1 MKVLSSGFLSKDA
14 NVLLGLEGN
23 IKFSDKTLL
32 GVYIMT
38 KLPGIHLHQYFSKCA
53 SWISSVNIVSERLRI
68 MVLIPTPGPGSQ
80 KLCGWSSEMCVIKSP
95 PSGFDARKFWEQLV
109 YRMAAWVR
117 DWGEEKRDR
126 ENRTLIKGRAWRHFL
141 FKSFLSLGTFSLS
154 ERKKV
159 FLSF

>member
-1 MKVLSSGFLSKDA
+1 
-14 NVLLGLEGN
+14 
-23 IKFSDKTLL
+23 
-32 GVYIMT
+32 
-38 KLPGIHLHQYFSKCA
+38 
-53 SWISSVNIVSERLRI
+53 
-68 MVLIPTPGPGSQ
+68 
-80 KLCGWSSEMCVIKSP
+80 
-95 PSGFDARKFWEQLV
+95 
-109 YRMAAWVR
+109 MAAWVR